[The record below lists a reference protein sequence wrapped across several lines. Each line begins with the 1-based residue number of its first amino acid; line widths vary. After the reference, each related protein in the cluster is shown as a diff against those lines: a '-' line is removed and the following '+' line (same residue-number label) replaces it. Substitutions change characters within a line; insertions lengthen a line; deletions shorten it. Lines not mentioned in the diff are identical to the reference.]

1 VQVAGNRSVHG
12 IVWTKLHWPD
22 GGIGYYA
29 FRNGIAIEF
38 AALTVPRNNPPSAQ
52 TVAVLNQVLS
62 SFEFADGPLRLD
74 HRIAALK
81 SGQRIGGL
89 TIRTVLPGAVGFGH
103 TTGTIEFSGQLT
115 LTGNVEID
123 RTMLGGSSGYYIDG
137 IDETGRSTIP
147 MLDCPLKGS
156 AASDPHITFSNQGF
170 AEREFGKRDG
180 IEGGATVVIDRLK
193 IAFYNGVPG
202 AMTARLISV
211 RDIQPAD

>member
-1 VQVAGNRSVHG
+1 VHG

-89 TIRTVLPGAVGFGH
+89 TIRTVLPGAVGFGR
-103 TTGTIEFSGQLT
+103 TTGIIEFSGQLT

-123 RTMLGGSSGYYIDG
+123 TTNLGSSSGYYINEIEQPD
-137 IDETGRSTIP
+137 RSTVP
-147 MLDCPLKGS
+147 TLDCPLDGS
-156 AASDPHITFSNQGF
+156 APSDPRITFSNQKSV
-170 AEREFGKRDG
+170 EREFAKRDG
-180 IEGGATVVIDRLK
+180 IEGIATVVVDHLK

-202 AMTARLISV
+202 SITARVISV